1 MSLPPSQH
9 QPKPYTGLSADEV
22 YRLRKEFLNP
32 ALFHLYQKPLM
43 IVEGK
48 GQYVWDDQGRR
59 YLDAF
64 AGIATVSVG
73 HCHPHVL
80 AATHQQNE
88 ILQLASTIYLLP
100 NIAYFGRALAA
111 KMPGDLK

>member
-1 MSLPPSQH
+1 MNLPPSPH
-9 QPKPYTGLSADEV
+9 QPKPYTGPLAEEV
-22 YRLRKEFLNP
+22 YRLRQQFLNP

-59 YLDAF
+59 YLDGF

-80 AATHQQNE
+80 AAMRQQSE
-88 ILQLASTIYLLP
+88 ILQHASTIYHED
-100 NIAYFGRALAA
+100 NVLA
-111 KMPGDLK
+111 